1 LALAI
6 IPSIIAMMIMLIGS
20 NVARAFSLAELLRLF
35 ALEVKKPLLRILLM
49 YFCNGAGLA
58 CGVGFWAMR
67 HFLPWC
73 FAVS

>member
-1 LALAI
+1 
-6 IPSIIAMMIMLIGS
+6 MMIMLIGS
-20 NVARAFSLAELLRLF
+20 NVARAFSLAGALRLF

-49 YFCNGAGLA
+49 YFLQWEQVWPVASD
-58 CGVGFWAMR
+58 FWAMR